1 MNVTISYGSRA
12 TLHTTTQGMQ
22 RVLANTEAGII
33 RSLASAVLPQCNVVE
48 TRIKD
53 TLYQVR
59 V

>member
-1 MNVTISYGSRA
+1 MNVTVSYGSRA

-22 RVLANTEAGII
+22 RVLANTDTKIVQ
-33 RSLASAVLPQCNVVE
+33 SLASALMPQCNVAE

-53 TLYQVR
+53 TLYQIR